1 MNQAIKNTIILM
13 CITLGLIISWVM
25 VEMARAYSI
34 IALANDSSASIERGN
49 KDAEDDFEYEHVHFK
64 RFYSGRDWEVPG
76 VSEKQLNGIFKSHDP
91 RSVWRCGYGHYNY
104 MQDLALNLTKY
115 EHNEKYVVAYNLRLS
130 ALLFEKYKSS
140 NKLL

>member
-49 KDAEDDFEYEHVHFK
+49 KDAEDDFK
-64 RFYSGRDWEVPG
+64 
-76 VSEKQLNGIFKSHDP
+76 
-91 RSVWRCGYGHYNY
+91 
-104 MQDLALNLTKY
+104 
-115 EHNEKYVVAYNLRLS
+115 
-130 ALLFEKYKSS
+130 
-140 NKLL
+140 